1 MLEVSAEK
9 TISVSSRKTKEKISF
24 EDYLVK
30 YDGQHA
36 EWIDGEVV
44 LIYGEQNL
52 IPDYGENSTMSAS
65 YQHQDL
71 CDFLIAVLRAF
82 VEENDLGAVI
92 TAPMTMKV
100 NERGREPDIFF
111 VSKNNLNR
119 LKKTYLDGA
128 ADLIIEIIS
137 PESRGRDR
145 GDKFYEYEKAGV
157 KEYWLIDYE
166 RKQAEFY
173 NLGKNGIYQVS
184 QPDENQIYHSKVL
197 KNLSLNVKWLWQK
210 KLPTLI
216 EALKEWKLV

>member
-1 MLEVSAEK
+1 MLEVLTEK
-9 TISVSSRKTKEKISF
+9 LTSVSPKKTKEKISF
-24 EDYLVK
+24 EEYLVK

-36 EWIDGEVV
+36 EWIDGDVI
-44 LIYGEQNL
+44 LLHGEQNL
-52 IPDYGENSTMSAS
+52 NPDDKEKISMAAS
-65 YQHQDL
+65 YKHQDL

-82 VEENDLGAVI
+82 VEENDLGIII

-111 VSKNNLNR
+111 VSKNNLDR
-119 LKKTYLDGA
+119 LKKNYLDGA
-128 ADLIIEIIS
+128 ADLIVEIIS

-184 QPDENQIYHSKVL
+184 QPDENQIYRSKVL
-197 KNLSLNVKWLWQK
+197 KKLQLNVKWLWQK
-210 KLPTLI
+210 KLPGLL
-216 EALKEWKLV
+216 EVLKEWKLI

>member
-1 MLEVSAEK
+1 MLEVTAEK
-9 TISVSSRKTKEKISF
+9 TMSVSPKKTKENISF

-36 EWIDGEVV
+36 EWVDGEVV
-44 LIYGEQNL
+44 TY
-52 IPDYGENSTMSAS
+52 MSAS
-65 YQHQDL
+65 DRHQDL
-71 CDFLIAVLRAF
+71 AGFLDSILRVF
-82 VEENDLGAVI
+82 VEENDLGVI
-92 TAPMTMKV
+92 RTGPVSM
-100 NERGREPDIFF
+100 RIDGHGREPDVFF
-111 VSKNNLNR
+111 VSKSNLDR

-184 QPDENQIYHSKVL
+184 QADENQIYHSKVL
-197 KNLSLNVKWLWQK
+197 KNLHLNVKWLWQK
-210 KLPTLI
+210 KLPSLI
-216 EALKEWKLV
+216 EVLKEWKLV